1 MPTKPKEATNNA
13 QAISREPSSSK
24 ASKKSASKGATSKP
38 REQFVYVV
46 VCSYSFSYDDYRDEA
61 VKVIGAYASIHDAN
75 SKVIDLWRSPE
86 ELNCG
91 LLYREKAKDG
101 IEKDGKVTIHLSSTQ
116 STDNFWSIGSRWWY
130 HEHCGGTSVC
140 IEKFDMEKEGGDR
153 LVVKNGSS
161 GNVDLVEG
169 LGGSL
174 NIIKSSGEKAQT
186 WGRNGTNRPKQRALG
201 PATYPDRVHRVDVSE
216 LQAQAEPGRENPPK
230 LYEATRTLKSVLG
243 VQTVNNEWKWQVEWE
258 NEAETSW

>member
-1 MPTKPKEATNNA
+1 
-13 QAISREPSSSK
+13 
-24 ASKKSASKGATSKP
+24 
-38 REQFVYVV
+38 
-46 VCSYSFSYDDYRDEA
+46 
-61 VKVIGAYASIHDAN
+61 
-75 SKVIDLWRSPE
+75 
-86 ELNCG
+86 
-91 LLYREKAKDG
+91 
-101 IEKDGKVTIHLSSTQ
+101 
-116 STDNFWSIGSRWWY
+116 
-130 HEHCGGTSVC
+130 
-140 IEKFDMEKEGGDR
+140 MEKEGGDR

-258 NEAETSW
+258 NEAETSWVNEGNVRGEDRDKLWDFLTMAMDAATP